1 MGRRSINTTKSGKYM
16 NPTDQA
22 RKEARKKELKK
33 NKKQRQLVRAAV
45 LKGKDPAQII
55 EEMEKIDQMEYN
67 VMQPPP
73 LNEKVLKDKRKK
85 LKETLDRVLKMY
97 VSTTYV
103 TVINFLQKLLA
114 KDDQE
119 KWAELKEQLMQYER
133 KRIDLVSYFEA
144 VRHAQQVQV
153 DEIPL
158 PSAGSLTSQIP
169 LPDMPQPPTHMYPP
183 HPHYMPQH
191 HPLMN
196 IPIPPSILKKTSAY
210 ATSPSIPT
218 LAPNKEP
225 PGVPPFPPP
234 DLSSDDEDISEETKE
249 TLPKSR
255 TIRFADDKEDNK
267 QELDNKDKDTDKE
280 KEKER
285 DMSKVKPTTLQQK
298 MLAMAGQDIDQFM
311 REMEV
316 VHKKRETERAQDLNA
331 RLSLL
336 EAENESNSKSNNKSG
351 NNKTEE
357 EDLEPP
363 GASDHSSNHNQHTS
377 HSHSQHTQPHTMPP
391 MGLPPPPLMYRPP
404 PPPLHLRMPPPPP
417 PRIGLRLPP
426 GPPPG
431 MPRMLRPGPPS
442 MPRMPPPQMQMPNL
456 SNMTNI
462 GNPQMPTQSGT
473 GSQPKTPNVLS
484 AAPQLINR
492 KDKDG
497 KSTTTIEAKPQI
509 RNLAADV
516 TRFLPTSLRV
526 KRDDK
531 KKPSTL
537 SRLSERIPETQPV
550 RTTQPKTKDDAY
562 MQPWW
567 DSTTVEV
574 PCVAATHPMFCSITS
589 QEAFKEPSLLQINK
603 LQSHPQRL
611 KPILKQPSNI
621 QQQSAVTVQ
630 NNPVSSSQTLVPIPT
645 SPLTANSN
653 PTPPINKN
661 VSEGKNENQVSESA
675 DAEVQEQHPR
685 WRRKAPGFRV
695 NKRLK
700 RLRLNQRLKKTL
712 QPKNAIMVLNEM
724 KPGVQFTFPETQGPM
739 PNSLYLVHAELDGK
753 TYVGQGLSKPLARQN
768 AAENA
773 LKALLLEKMTAASM
787 KARIDAESDGQ
798 ANQSSESS
806 NTAKEDNNEEAVTPM
821 DVSVDESDE
830 IPWSSL
836 ASFALYKL
844 FLEWHNQ
851 GTSVPV
857 PRPGLPSPA
866 KGMKREISH
875 VQKTPVQKELPPNA
889 TNIHPV
895 MLLNQMRPGL
905 TYVELNRVGNPPN
918 TMFTL
923 AVDIDDVEY
932 TGTAKNKKDAKK
944 IAAKS
949 ALLALYGLNYPDEVK
964 PVSQDQAVA

>member
-97 VSTTYV
+97 
-103 TVINFLQKLLA
+103 A

-119 KWAELKEQLMQYER
+119 KWAELKEQLIQYER
-133 KRIDLVSYFEA
+133 RRIDLVSYFEA

-158 PSAGSLTSQIP
+158 PSAANDISRMYSGSLTSQIP
-169 LPDMPQPPTHMYPP
+169 LPDMPQPPAHMYPP
-183 HPHYMPQH
+183 HPHYIPQH

-218 LAPNKEP
+218 LAPNKES
-225 PGVPPFPPP
+225 PGVPPFPPA
-234 DLSSDDEDISEETKE
+234 DLSSEDEDTSEKTKE
-249 TLPKSR
+249 PVPKSR

-267 QELDNKDKDTDKE
+267 QESDGKDKDGDKE

-285 DMSKVKPTTLQQK
+285 DIAKVKPTTLQQK

-442 MPRMPPPQMQMPNL
+442 MPRIPPPQMQMPNL
-456 SNMTNI
+456 SNMSNI
-462 GNPQMPTQSGT
+462 GNPQMQTQSAT

-531 KKPSTL
+531 KKPSIL
-537 SRLSERIPETQPV
+537 SRLSERIPETQPI

-562 MQPWW
+562 MQF
-567 DSTTVEV
+567 
-574 PCVAATHPMFCSITS
+574 M
-589 QEAFKEPSLLQINK
+589 QEMEGLL
-603 LQSHPQRL
+603 
-611 KPILKQPSNI
+611 
-621 QQQSAVTVQ
+621 
-630 NNPVSSSQTLVPIPT
+630 
-645 SPLTANSN
+645 
-653 PTPPINKN
+653 
-661 VSEGKNENQVSESA
+661 
-675 DAEVQEQHPR
+675 
-685 WRRKAPGFRV
+685 
-695 NKRLK
+695 
-700 RLRLNQRLKKTL
+700 
-712 QPKNAIMVLNEM
+712 
-724 KPGVQFTFPETQGPM
+724 
-739 PNSLYLVHAELDGK
+739 
-753 TYVGQGLSKPLARQN
+753 
-768 AAENA
+768 
-773 LKALLLEKMTAASM
+773 
-787 KARIDAESDGQ
+787 
-798 ANQSSESS
+798 
-806 NTAKEDNNEEAVTPM
+806 
-821 DVSVDESDE
+821 
-830 IPWSSL
+830 
-836 ASFALYKL
+836 
-844 FLEWHNQ
+844 
-851 GTSVPV
+851 
-857 PRPGLPSPA
+857 
-866 KGMKREISH
+866 
-875 VQKTPVQKELPPNA
+875 
-889 TNIHPV
+889 
-895 MLLNQMRPGL
+895 
-905 TYVELNRVGNPPN
+905 
-918 TMFTL
+918 
-923 AVDIDDVEY
+923 
-932 TGTAKNKKDAKK
+932 
-944 IAAKS
+944 
-949 ALLALYGLNYPDEVK
+949 
-964 PVSQDQAVA
+964 